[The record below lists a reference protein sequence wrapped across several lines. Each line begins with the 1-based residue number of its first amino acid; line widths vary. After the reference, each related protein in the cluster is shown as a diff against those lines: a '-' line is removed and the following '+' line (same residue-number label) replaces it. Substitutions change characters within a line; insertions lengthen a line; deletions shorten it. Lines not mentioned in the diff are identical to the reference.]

1 MKKALVII
9 PTYNE
14 VENVKLVLEKTFS
27 LKRFDVLIVD
37 DSSPDGTAAAVNQLM
52 PKYPKKLFLE
62 VRNLKEGLGKAY
74 IHGFKWALKNNYEYI
89 FEMDADL
96 SHDPNA
102 LIPMLELL
110 ESDVD
115 FIVGSRYVDGIN
127 VVNWPLSRILLSYFA
142 SIYVRLITFMP
153 IKDPTAGYVGYRRN
167 VLEELN
173 LDEIQFVGYAFQIE
187 MKYKAWRKRFSFKE
201 YPIVF
206 ADRKKGI
213 SKMNGNIIWEALYGV
228 LDLRIKDFFKKQNG
242 NSTD

>member
-1 MKKALVII
+1 
-9 PTYNE
+9 
-14 VENVKLVLEKTFS
+14 
-27 LKRFDVLIVD
+27 
-37 DSSPDGTAAAVNQLM
+37 
-52 PKYPKKLFLE
+52 
-62 VRNLKEGLGKAY
+62 
-74 IHGFKWALKNNYEYI
+74 
-89 FEMDADL
+89 MDADL

-110 ESDVD
+110 ESEVD
-115 FIVGSRYVDGIN
+115 FIVGSRYVEGIN

-173 LDEIQFVGYAFQIE
+173 LDEIKFVGYAFQIE

-206 ADRKKGI
+206 TDRKMGI
-213 SKMNGNIIWEALYGV
+213 SKMNRNIIWEALYGV
-228 LDLRIKDFFKKQNG
+228 IDLRIEDFFKK
-242 NSTD
+242 

>member
-1 MKKALVII
+1 
-9 PTYNE
+9 
-14 VENVKLVLEKTFS
+14 
-27 LKRFDVLIVD
+27 
-37 DSSPDGTAAAVNQLM
+37 
-52 PKYPKKLFLE
+52 
-62 VRNLKEGLGKAY
+62 
-74 IHGFKWALKNNYEYI
+74 
-89 FEMDADL
+89 MDADL

-153 IKDPTAGYVGYRRN
+153 IKDPTAGYVGYRQN

-206 ADRKKGI
+206 TDRKKGI

>member
-62 VRNLKEGLGKAY
+62 VRKDKEGLGKAY
-74 IHGFKWALKNNYEYI
+74 INGFKWALKNNYEYI

-206 ADRKKGI
+206 TDRKKGI

>member
-27 LKRFDVLIVD
+27 LMRFDVLIVD

-62 VRNLKEGLGKAY
+62 IRNHKEGLGKAY
-74 IHGFKWALKNNYEYI
+74 IHGFKWALKNKYEYI

-206 ADRKKGI
+206 TDRKKGI

>member
-27 LKRFDVLIVD
+27 LMRFDVLIVD

-62 VRNLKEGLGKAY
+62 VRKDKEGLGKAY
-74 IHGFKWALKNNYEYI
+74 INGFKWALKNNYEYI

-206 ADRKKGI
+206 TDRKKGI